1 MERTNPSDIFPH
13 IPPFSELLL
22 HLPRK
27 KAIQKAIIPSTMITE
42 YLKILTNLN
51 LKMGLNESLSACLA
65 ETVATLSLLLVSIGV
80 FFLLKFIL
88 KKTAYKAIQRSTN
101 QYDDLLIKNKVIGRI
116 CLIIPALIV
125 SAWLPEVLPNFPE
138 TAAFLRKIVVIF
150 EMVIFTLILISIVT
164 TLEDIY
170 NTHEMSKL
178 KPITGL
184 VQVTKIV
191 LFVVAGLVI
200 IAFVL
205 GTKLSNILISLGT
218 MSAVLMLV
226 FQDTIKGFVG
236 SIQLSVN
243 DMLRIGDWIVMG
255 QADGNVLEI
264 NLTTVKVQNWDNTIT
279 TIPTYTL
286 VSAPFTNWRGMSESG
301 GRRIARSINIDV
313 NTIRYCTPE
322 MLERFKRY
330 TLVKDYITQREEDII
345 EYNKANRIDTSEIMN
360 GRQQTNLGI
369 YRAYIKAYINN
380 NPKLNHNLTMMVRQL
395 QPNEFGVPLQIYAFS
410 SDKQWVNYE
419 EIQSDIFDHII
430 SAATMFDLKIY
441 QKR

>member
-1 MERTNPSDIFPH
+1 
-13 IPPFSELLL
+13 
-22 HLPRK
+22 
-27 KAIQKAIIPSTMITE
+27 MIE
-42 YLKILTNLN
+42 KYLEILKRLN
-51 LKMGLNESLSACLA
+51 LRIGLNEGLAIGIA
-65 ETVATLSLLLVSIGV
+65 ETVATLSLLLVSIGL
-80 FFLLKFIL
+80 FFLIKFIL
-88 KKTAYKAIQRSTN
+88 KKTVYKIISRSTN

-116 CLIIPALIV
+116 CLLIPALITV
-125 SAWLPEVLPNFPE
+125 AWLPDVLPDFPE
-138 TAAFLRKIVVIF
+138 TCAFLIKMVKILEIIIF
-150 EMVIFTLILISIVT
+150 IMILISIVT

-178 KPITGL
+178 KPVTGL
-184 VQVTKIV
+184 VQVIKIV
-191 LFVVAGLVI
+191 LYTVGGLAI
-200 IAFVL
+200 IAFL
-205 GTKLSNILISLGT
+205 LDTKLSTILIGLGT

-236 SIQLSVN
+236 SIQLSAN
-243 DMLRIGDWIVMG
+243 DMLRIGDWISMG
-255 QADGNVLEI
+255 SADGNVLEI

-322 MLERFKRY
+322 MLEKY
-330 TLVKDYITQREEDII
+330 KHYGLVKDYIVQKEKDIL

-369 YRAYIKAYINN
+369 FRAYIKAYLNN
-380 NPKLNHNLTMMVRQL
+380 NPKLNHNLTLMVRQM
-395 QPNEFGVPLQIYAFS
+395 QPTEFGVPLQIYAFS

-441 QKR
+441 QKH

>member
-1 MERTNPSDIFPH
+1 
-13 IPPFSELLL
+13 
-22 HLPRK
+22 
-27 KAIQKAIIPSTMITE
+27 MIE
-42 YLKILTNLN
+42 KYLEILKRLN
-51 LKMGLNESLSACLA
+51 LRIGLSEGLAIGIA
-65 ETVATLSLLLVSIGV
+65 ETVATLSLLLVSIGL
-80 FFLLKFIL
+80 FFLIKFIL
-88 KKTAYKAIQRSTN
+88 KKTVYKIISRSTN

-116 CLIIPALIV
+116 CLLIPALITV
-125 SAWLPEVLPNFPE
+125 AWLPDVLPDFPE
-138 TAAFLRKIVVIF
+138 TCAFLIKMVKILEIIIF
-150 EMVIFTLILISIVT
+150 IMILISIVT

-178 KPITGL
+178 KPVTGL
-184 VQVTKIV
+184 VQVIKIV
-191 LFVVAGLVI
+191 LYTVGGLAI
-200 IAFVL
+200 IAFL
-205 GTKLSNILISLGT
+205 LDTKLSTILIGLGT

-236 SIQLSVN
+236 SIQLSAN
-243 DMLRIGDWIVMG
+243 DMLRIGDWISMG
-255 QADGNVLEI
+255 SADGNVLEI

-322 MLERFKRY
+322 MLEKY
-330 TLVKDYITQREEDII
+330 KHYSLVKDYIAQKEKDIL
-345 EYNKANRIDTSEIMN
+345 EYNKANRIDTNEIMI
-360 GRQQTNLGI
+360 GRQQTNLVI
-369 YRAYIKAYINN
+369 FRAYIKAYLNN
-380 NPKLNHNLTMMVRQL
+380 NPKLNHNLTLMVRQM
-395 QPNEFGVPLQIYAFS
+395 QPTEFGVPLQIYAFS